1 MLNAEIITI
10 GNEIIYGDILN
21 TNSRY
26 ISSILKNIGIN
37 CRFHLTVKDDKED
50 ISSALKTAEQR
61 SDLIFIT
68 GGLGPTDDDI
78 TIECASSALGLDV
91 EFRSDIFENIKDM
104 FKKRNIEMPES
115 NRKQAYVPQGAKV
128 IPNKSGTAPMSIV
141 EKKGKYFFFFP
152 GVPSEVEYFFESH
165 LKKLLSEMS
174 SDKIISRM
182 LKFHNLS
189 EALMNEKLKPL
200 EQNSEVEIAYLP
212 SRGEARLKLTAKTNS
227 YEKAKR
233 LLDDCETRVLKLI
246 GDYYYGRDE
255 QEIEEILSDLLR
267 KNHFTVATAESC
279 TGGLISKYLTD
290 VSGSSSYI
298 KLDVVTYSNQAK
310 EKILKVNSHTLSEKG
325 AVSEEVAKQMAEGI
339 KKLAETD
346 YAISTTGIA
355 GPTGGSEEKPVGLV
369 YIGIA
374 GKKNTYVLKK
384 NYPSGLPRYEIRE
397 RAASDAMH
405 FLRETILCEMKS

>member
-10 GNEIIYGDILN
+10 GNEIIYGDVLN

-26 ISSILKNIGIN
+26 ISSILKNFGIN
-37 CRFHLTVKDDKED
+37 CRFHLSIKDDKED
-50 ISSALKTAEQR
+50 ISSAINTSKKR

-78 TIECASSALGLDV
+78 TIECASSALGLNV

-115 NRKQAYVPQGAKV
+115 NKKQAYVPKGATV

-141 EKKGKYFFFFP
+141 EKEGRYFIFLP
-152 GVPSEVEYFFESH
+152 GVPAEVEYFFENY
-165 LKKLLSEMS
+165 LKNFLSNMS
-174 SDKIISRM
+174 KEKIISRM

-189 EALMNEKLKPL
+189 EALMNEKLNSL
-200 EQNSEVEIAYLP
+200 EKKSEIEIAYLP
-212 SRGEARLKLTAKTNS
+212 NRGEARLKITARTNS
-227 YEKAKR
+227 YEKANE
-233 LLDDCETRVLKLI
+233 LLNDCETQILKQI
-246 GDYYYGRDE
+246 GDYFYGRDE
-255 QEIEEILSDLLR
+255 QEIEEILSELLR
-267 KNHFTVATAESC
+267 KNSLTASTAESC

-310 EKILKVNSHTLSEKG
+310 EKILKVNSQTLSEKG
-325 AVSEEVAKQMAEGI
+325 AVCEEVAKQMAEGI

-369 YIGIA
+369 YIGVA
-374 GKKNTYVLKK
+374 GQKDTYVLKK

-397 RAASDAMH
+397 RTASDAMH
-405 FLRETILCEMKS
+405 FLREIIINELNS

>member
-10 GNEIIYGDILN
+10 GNEIIYGDVLN

-26 ISSILKNIGIN
+26 ISSILKNFGIN
-37 CRFHLTVKDDKED
+37 CRFHLSIKDDKED
-50 ISSALKTAEQR
+50 ISSAINTSKKR

-78 TIECASSALGLDV
+78 TIECASSALGLNV

-115 NRKQAYVPQGAKV
+115 NKKQAYVPKGATV

-141 EKKGKYFFFFP
+141 EKEGRYFIFLP
-152 GVPSEVEYFFESH
+152 GVPAEVEYFFENY
-165 LKKLLSEMS
+165 LKNFLSNMS
-174 SDKIISRM
+174 KEKIISRM

-189 EALMNEKLKPL
+189 EALMNEKLNSL
-200 EQNSEVEIAYLP
+200 EKKSEIEIAYLP
-212 SRGEARLKLTAKTNS
+212 NRGEARLKITARTNS
-227 YEKAKR
+227 YEKANE
-233 LLDDCETRVLKLI
+233 LLNDCETQILKLI
-246 GDYYYGRDE
+246 GDYFYGRDE
-255 QEIEEILSDLLR
+255 QEIEEILSELLR
-267 KNHFTVATAESC
+267 KNSLTVSTAESC

-310 EKILKVNSHTLSEKG
+310 EKILKVNSQTLSEKG
-325 AVSEEVAKQMAEGI
+325 AVCEEVAKQMAEGI

-369 YIGIA
+369 YIGVA
-374 GKKNTYVLKK
+374 GKKDTYVLKK

-405 FLRETILCEMKS
+405 FLREIIINELNS

>member
-10 GNEIIYGDILN
+10 GNEIIYGDVLN

-26 ISSILKNIGIN
+26 ISSILKNFGIN
-37 CRFHLTVKDDKED
+37 CRFHLSIKDDKED
-50 ISSALKTAEQR
+50 ISSAINTSKKR

-78 TIECASSALGLDV
+78 TIECASSALGLNV

-115 NRKQAYVPQGAKV
+115 NKKQAYVPKGATV

-141 EKKGKYFFFFP
+141 EKEGRYFIFLP
-152 GVPSEVEYFFESH
+152 GVPAEVEYFFENY
-165 LKKLLSEMS
+165 LKNFLSNMS
-174 SDKIISRM
+174 KEKIISRM

-189 EALMNEKLKPL
+189 EALMNEKLNSL
-200 EQNSEVEIAYLP
+200 EKKSEIEIAYLP
-212 SRGEARLKLTAKTNS
+212 NRGEARLKITARTNS
-227 YEKAKR
+227 YKKANE
-233 LLDDCETRVLKLI
+233 LLNDCETQILKLI
-246 GDYYYGRDE
+246 GDYFYGRDE
-255 QEIEEILSDLLR
+255 QEIEEILSELLR
-267 KNHFTVATAESC
+267 KNSLTVSTAESC

-310 EKILKVNSHTLSEKG
+310 EKILKVNSQTLSEKG
-325 AVSEEVAKQMAEGI
+325 AVCEEVAKQMAEGI

-369 YIGIA
+369 YIGVA
-374 GKKNTYVLKK
+374 GKKDTYVLKK

-405 FLRETILCEMKS
+405 FLREIIINELNS

>member
-10 GNEIIYGDILN
+10 GNEIIYGDVLN

-141 EKKGKYFFFFP
+141 EKKGKYFLP
-152 GVPSEVEYFFESH
+152 
-165 LKKLLSEMS
+165 
-174 SDKIISRM
+174 
-182 LKFHNLS
+182 
-189 EALMNEKLKPL
+189 ALN
-200 EQNSEVEIAYLP
+200 
-212 SRGEARLKLTAKTNS
+212 
-227 YEKAKR
+227 
-233 LLDDCETRVLKLI
+233 C
-246 GDYYYGRDE
+246 
-255 QEIEEILSDLLR
+255 
-267 KNHFTVATAESC
+267 
-279 TGGLISKYLTD
+279 
-290 VSGSSSYI
+290 
-298 KLDVVTYSNQAK
+298 
-310 EKILKVNSHTLSEKG
+310 
-325 AVSEEVAKQMAEGI
+325 
-339 KKLAETD
+339 
-346 YAISTTGIA
+346 
-355 GPTGGSEEKPVGLV
+355 
-369 YIGIA
+369 
-374 GKKNTYVLKK
+374 
-384 NYPSGLPRYEIRE
+384 
-397 RAASDAMH
+397 
-405 FLRETILCEMKS
+405 